1 MFASKYSICSAVATG
16 AIALSAACPAPG
28 IVEAGAAEIRI
39 AAVAANTQTAVAI
52 QARGLLR
59 NFMTRVRVP
68 GYYAAAAGQIP
79 MRIQTLFAVIVLGS
93 ASAVFMSAH
102 QAPTPPPVK
111 PRRPGVTTPGLRIPM
126 TKLKPDVVY
135 DVPGAP
141 DWMAADKEM
150 WVSNSPKGTVSRLD
164 PTSNVAATFAVGK
177 NPCSGLAAGFGSV
190 WVPNCGD
197 STVTRLDLKDGKP
210 QATFPLTIADDE
222 GGVAVGAGSFWIL
235 TDTKGTLARVDP
247 ATNKVVAEIY
257 VAPGSFAVA
266 FGENAVWVT
275 SSEKNTL
282 TRVHAQTHV
291 IEATIPVGP
300 TPRFL
305 TVGEGAVWTLN
316 QGDGS
321 ITRVDP
327 KTNKVVATIAA
338 GVPGGGGEISAG
350 EGSVWV
356 TTFEYPITRI
366 DPSTNTVAQQFFGE
380 GGDAI
385 CVGLGWVWLTNI
397 RAGTV
402 WRLDPKRILATLP
415 E

>member
-1 MFASKYSICSAVATG
+1 MSG
-16 AIALSAACPAPG
+16 PWE
-28 IVEAGAAEIRI
+28 EADRRI
-39 AAVAANTQTAVAI
+39 AAVAAKRQKADAI

-59 NFMTRVRVP
+59 NVMTRVVVRD
-68 GYYAAAAGQIP
+68 YYAAVAVQIP
-79 MRIQTLFAVIVLGS
+79 MRKQTVFAALAGALAALAAAI
-93 ASAVFMSAH
+93 MSAH
-102 QAPTPPPVK
+102 QAPAPPPAK
-111 PRRPGVTTPGLRIPM
+111 PTRPGVTTPGVRIPI
-126 TKLKPDVVY
+126 TKLKPEAIY

-150 WVSNSPKGTVSRLD
+150 WVSNSPKGTVARLD
-164 PTSNVAATFAVGK
+164 PAGKTATTFTVGK
-177 NPCSGLAAGFGSV
+177 HPCSGLAAGFGSL

-197 STVTRLDLKDGKP
+197 STITRLDLKDGTP
-210 QATFPLTIADDE
+210 QATFPLTIANDE
-222 GGVAVGAGSFWIL
+222 GGVAIGAGSFWIL
-235 TDTKGTLARVDP
+235 TDAKGTLARVDP
-247 ATNKVVAEIY
+247 ATNTVVAEID

-275 SSEKNTL
+275 SSEQHTL

-300 TPRFL
+300 KPRFL
-305 TVGEGAVWTLN
+305 TVGEGGVWTLN

-321 ITRVDP
+321 ISRIDP

-366 DPSTNTVAQQFFGE
+366 DPSTNTVAQQFYGQ

-385 CVGLGWVWLTNI
+385 RIGLGYIWLTNI

>member
-1 MFASKYSICSAVATG
+1 
-16 AIALSAACPAPG
+16 
-28 IVEAGAAEIRI
+28 
-39 AAVAANTQTAVAI
+39 
-52 QARGLLR
+52 
-59 NFMTRVRVP
+59 
-68 GYYAAAAGQIP
+68 
-79 MRIQTLFAVIVLGS
+79 MRIQTLLAVVACALC
-93 ASAVFMSAH
+93 SAVLMAASFD
-102 QAPTPPPVK
+102 QAPGVPPPA
-111 PRRPGVTTPGLRIPM
+111 PRPKRPGVTSPGVRIPI
-126 TKLKPDVVY
+126 TKLKPDAVY

-141 DWMAADKEM
+141 DWMAVDKEV

-164 PTSNVAATFAVGK
+164 PGSSAAITFTAGK

-197 STVTRLDLKDGKP
+197 STIARLDLKDGKN
-210 QATFPLTIADDE
+210 QATFPLTIADEE
-222 GGVAVGAGSFWIL
+222 GGVAIGAGSFWIL

-257 VAPGSFAVA
+257 VAPGSFAAA
-266 FGENAVWVT
+266 FGDNAVWVT

-282 TRVHAQTHV
+282 TRVNAQTHV

-300 TPRFL
+300 KPRFL
-305 TVGEGAVWTLN
+305 TFGEGAVWTLN

-321 ITRVDP
+321 ISRVDA
-327 KTNKVVATIAA
+327 KTNKVIATIEA

-366 DPSTNTVAQQFFGE
+366 DPSTNKVAQQFFGE
-380 GGDAI
+380 GGDSIRA
-385 CVGLGWVWLTNI
+385 GLGWIWLTNI

-402 WRLDPKRILATLP
+402 WRIDPKRILATLA

>member
-1 MFASKYSICSAVATG
+1 MRTQTLFTLMALGACSAV
-16 AIALSAACPAPG
+16 L
-28 IVEAGAAEIRI
+28 
-39 AAVAANTQTAVAI
+39 
-52 QARGLLR
+52 
-59 NFMTRVRVP
+59 
-68 GYYAAAAGQIP
+68 
-79 MRIQTLFAVIVLGS
+79 
-93 ASAVFMSAH
+93 MSAP
-102 QAPTPPPVK
+102 QTPASQPARPK
-111 PRRPGVTTPGLRIPM
+111 RPGVTTPGVRIPI
-126 TKLKPDVVY
+126 TKLKPEAIY

-141 DWMAADKEM
+141 DWMAIDKEI
-150 WVSNSPKGTVSRLD
+150 WVSNSPKHTVARLD
-164 PTSNVAATFAVGK
+164 PKSNAATTFAVGK

-197 STVTRLDLKDGKP
+197 STITRLDLKDGTP

-222 GGVAVGAGSFWIL
+222 GGVTIGAGSFWIL

-257 VAPGSFAVA
+257 VAPGSFACA
-266 FGENAVWVT
+266 FGDNAVWVT
-275 SSEKNTL
+275 STEKNTL
-282 TRVHAQTHV
+282 TRVNAQTHV
-291 IEATIPVGP
+291 IEATIPVGAK
-300 TPRFL
+300 PRFL
-305 TVGEGAVWTLN
+305 TVGEGGVWTLN

-327 KTNKVVATIAA
+327 KTNTVAATIEA

-366 DPSTNTVAQQFFGE
+366 DPATNKVAQQFFGE

-385 CVGLGWVWLTNI
+385 RVGLGWIWLTNI
-397 RAGTV
+397 RAGNV
-402 WRLDPKRILATLP
+402 WRLDPKRILATLA

>member
-1 MFASKYSICSAVATG
+1 MSAQ
-16 AIALSAACPAPG
+16 
-28 IVEAGAAEIRI
+28 
-39 AAVAANTQTAVAI
+39 QTPSSPPPPPP
-52 QARGLLR
+52 Q
-59 NFMTRVRVP
+59 
-68 GYYAAAAGQIP
+68 
-79 MRIQTLFAVIVLGS
+79 
-93 ASAVFMSAH
+93 ASAR
-102 QAPTPPPVK
+102 QAQ
-111 PRRPGVTTPGLRIPM
+111 PRRPGVTTPGVRIPI
-126 TKLKPDVVY
+126 TKLKPDAIY

-164 PTSNVAATFAVGK
+164 PKTSTVTTFTVGK

-197 STVTRLDLKDGKP
+197 STVSRLDLKDGTT
-210 QATFPLTIADDE
+210 QATFPLTIAADE
-222 GGVAVGAGSFWIL
+222 GGVAIGSGSFWIL

-257 VAPGSFAVA
+257 VSPGSYAVA
-266 FGENAVWVT
+266 FGENAIWVT
-275 SSEKNTL
+275 STEKNRL
-282 TRVHAQTHV
+282 TRVNAQTHV
-291 IEATIPVGP
+291 IEATIAVGP
-300 TPRFL
+300 KPRFL
-305 TVGEGAVWTLN
+305 TVGEGGVWTLN

-321 ITRVDP
+321 ISRVDP
-327 KTNKVVATIAA
+327 KTNKVVATIEA

-366 DPSTNTVAQQFFGE
+366 DPSTNKVAQQFVGE

-385 CVGLGWVWLTNI
+385 RVALGWVWLTNI

-402 WRLDPKRILATLP
+402 WRLDPKRVLATLA